1 MIKPPANNDPK
12 LPRWFILTK
21 KIATE
26 LFIGFATALCALQFW
41 LRTLMR
47 PDMFDLAVS
56 IIIPFFLTTL
66 ILSCSNAIEALKKV
80 KSNGN

>member
-1 MIKPPANNDPK
+1 MPNELKDTEPR
-12 LPRWFILTK
+12 LPNWFILTK
-21 KIATE
+21 RIATE
-26 LFIGFATALCALQFW
+26 LFIGFGTALAALQFW
-41 LRTLMR
+41 LKSLMK
-47 PDMFDLAVS
+47 PEMFELAVS